1 MGIWGSTWLAIKY
14 QVGDVDPMVSVSYRF
29 LLAGLVLMG
38 LCFILKKPM
47 KFNKEEHLFI
57 LLQGLFIFGFNYLL
71 VYKAEL
77 YLTSGL
83 VGLIFSTL
91 VIMNIINSRV
101 FLKIPFES
109 KVLMGGALGLIG
121 MALVFQ
127 KDLQTFSFSNN
138 TSMALLMA
146 VSGAYVASLG
156 NIISA
161 RNQSK
166 GIPVLQS
173 NAYGMLYGGTSM
185 AVLSLITGKE
195 FTYEPTFGYL
205 FSLGYLAI
213 LGSVVAF
220 TAYLTLIGRIGAS
233 RAGYV
238 ILVAPIIALTLST
251 IFEDYSWS
259 MLGIVGVFLILSG
272 NALVL
277 RMKAST

>member
-1 MGIWGSTWLAIKY
+1 M
-14 QVGDVDPMVSVSYRF
+14 DPMVSVSYRF